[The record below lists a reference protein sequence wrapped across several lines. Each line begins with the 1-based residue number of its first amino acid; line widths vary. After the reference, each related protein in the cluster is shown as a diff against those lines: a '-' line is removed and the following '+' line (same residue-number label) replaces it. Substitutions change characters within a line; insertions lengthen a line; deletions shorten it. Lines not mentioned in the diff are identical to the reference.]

1 MGVLNTIGIGRRAIG
16 AAAAGI
22 DVTSQNVAN
31 ANTTGY
37 TRRRL
42 LTEAQAPIT
51 QRGVFVGQGVSV
63 RGITRASDRILTQ
76 RLATSAGLHAQSEA
90 AEEALRTAEI
100 AFNES
105 DATGIAESLSRFYD
119 ALSSIATDPS
129 NASRRQGVLDS
140 ANVLANT
147 VSRSA
152 RALQSQVEGIDGA
165 LTDSTATVNAK
176 LREIAQL
183 NRAIGRSGLST
194 GAGDLLDRRDQLVY
208 QLGELIGATVDLQE
222 DGQATVFIGGQAVV
236 NSFEARTVSVA
247 EDANGAAQVYVNTG
261 SGQVRVTDAVTGTMG
276 GRIAARGHIDTWLAD
291 LDAFASTFADT
302 LNNQHQLGFD
312 ANGNPGGAMF
322 SYDPANAAASLAIDG
337 ALLTDVKLFAAA
349 GSASARAGDAANIH
363 ALADTENA
371 ALYGPTATDP
381 SSEISRLVSDVG
393 ATVAAGANDTESY
406 GAQLEDLTVMRDSVS
421 RVDTDE
427 EAIRLVEYQA
437 SYRAAA
443 RVLQAGDE
451 LLQVLMSVGG

>member
-1 MGVLNTIGIGRRAIG
+1 MGLLNTIGIGRRALG
-16 AAAAGI
+16 AASAGI

-31 ANTTGY
+31 ANTAGY

-42 LTEAQAPIT
+42 LTEAQAPVV

-76 RLATSAGLHAQSEA
+76 RLTSSAGLHAQSQA

-129 NASRRQGVLDS
+129 NTSRRQGVADA
-140 ANVLANT
+140 ANVFASTL
-147 VSRSA
+147 SRTA
-152 RALQSQVEGIDGA
+152 LTLQSQVEGIDGA
-165 LTDSTATVNAK
+165 LNDATATVNAK
-176 LREIAQL
+176 LREVAQL

-194 GAGDLLDRRDQLVY
+194 GAGDLLDRRDQLVF
-208 QLGELIGATVDLQE
+208 QLGEMIGATVDLQE

-236 NSFEARTVSVA
+236 NSFDARTVSVA
-247 EDANGAAQVYVNTG
+247 EDGNGAAQVFVNTG

-276 GRIAARGHIDTWLAD
+276 GRITARGHIDAWLDD
-291 LDAFASTFADT
+291 LDAFAATFADT
-302 LNNQHQLGFD
+302 LNDQHALGFD

-322 SYDPANAAASLAIDG
+322 NYDPTNAAASLAADA
-337 ALLTDVKLFAAA
+337 ALLADVRLFAAA
-349 GSASARAGDAANIH
+349 GSATARAGDANNVR

-371 ALYGPTATDP
+371 ALYGPTVTDP
-381 SSEISRLVSDVG
+381 ASEVSRMVSDVG

-406 GAQLEDLTVMRDSVS
+406 GAQLDDLTVMRDSVA